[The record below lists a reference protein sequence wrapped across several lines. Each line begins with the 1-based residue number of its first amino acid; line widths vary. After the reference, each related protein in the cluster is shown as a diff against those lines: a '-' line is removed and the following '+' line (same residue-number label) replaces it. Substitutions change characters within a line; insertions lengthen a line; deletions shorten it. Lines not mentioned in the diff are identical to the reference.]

1 MFADGGQMTR
11 VDIGLYGRDHAHVRS
26 ILIYLV
32 DLHRANQFPKSGSYD
47 VNNQTYPTMALTP
60 TPASTTDK
68 TSIYFDAPLLMEHSP
83 PEHQS
88 GDNGVPHLA
97 SGTVES
103 GDDEHPVE
111 ENGQVGRFHECD
123 SNELAYV
130 NGHWIHKQASSDDEP
145 SIPRTASPDRYVAS
159 PTNGTQRDN
168 LHTSDNE
175 YPEGFA
181 EGDVN
186 ENQEPR
192 SPIYANG
199 TDVRADPAGP
209 VASPDREEN
218 LHQRHASANASLT
231 PKQRSKIVKT
241 ESKRF
246 FAKLR
251 DILAFDDWVISEGRK
266 AALESYQKG
275 G

>member
-1 MFADGGQMTR
+1 
-11 VDIGLYGRDHAHVRS
+11 
-26 ILIYLV
+26 
-32 DLHRANQFPKSGSYD
+32 
-47 VNNQTYPTMALTP
+47 MALTP
-60 TPASTTDK
+60 ATTTDK
-68 TSIYFDAPLLMEHSP
+68 TSIYFDAPPFMESP
-83 PEHQS
+83 PQEHQS

-97 SGTVES
+97 SGTVEGS
-103 GDDEHPVE
+103 DDEHPVE

-130 NGHWIHKQASSDDEP
+130 NGHWIHKQASSDYAP
-145 SIPRTASPDRYVAS
+145 SVPRTASPDRYVAS
-159 PTNGTQRDN
+159 PTNGAQRDN

-181 EGDVN
+181 NGDVN
-186 ENQEPR
+186 ETQERR

-199 TDVRADPAGP
+199 TDVMADPAGP

-218 LHQRHASANASLT
+218 LHQRHASADASLT
-231 PKQRSKIVKT
+231 PKQRSKIAKT
-241 ESKRF
+241 ESKCP
-246 FAKLR
+246 FAKWR
-251 DILAFDDWVISEGRK
+251 DILGCDDWIISEGRK